1 MTANI
6 SEKTCIVTIN
16 SQQFYYRVAGS
27 GLPLVL
33 LHGYGTSGYIW
44 QRTLPYFTQQRQVFM
59 VDLPG
64 HGRSK
69 PTRPWQLREVAPLLA
84 TWLRQMQLPPIA
96 LAGHSMGGA
105 IAIHLT
111 AHAPEL
117 VEHLVLVNAAG
128 IPLRAKLPLLATR
141 SVRSI
146 LQPGSGSY
154 PWPLVRD
161 ILRRP
166 RLRLLWQAARQMQ
179 ESDFRAE
186 LATITVPTLILWGE
200 RDVMLPLA
208 LGKELSVALPHAT
221 FISLPNCGHRPPISQ
236 PEVFSRLVLEFLQ

>member
-6 SEKTCIVTIN
+6 SEKSCTVTIN
-16 SQQFYYRVAGS
+16 GQQFYYRVAGS

-33 LHGYGTSGYIW
+33 LHGYGTSGYMW
-44 QRTLPYFTQQRQVFM
+44 QRTLPYLTSRRQVFM

-64 HGRSK
+64 HGRSRL
-69 PTRPWQLREVAPLLA
+69 TRPWQLREVAPLLA
-84 TWLRQMQLPPIA
+84 TWLRQMQFPPIA

-117 VEHLVLVNAAG
+117 VEGLVLVNAAG
-128 IPLRAKLPLLATR
+128 IPLRAKLPALATR
-141 SVRSI
+141 SVHSL
-146 LQPGSGSY
+146 LQPGGGY

-208 LGKELSVALPHAT
+208 LGRELSTALPHAT

-236 PEVFSRLVLEFLQ
+236 PVEFSRLVLEFLQ